1 MMDRRTFICGVMAA
15 AVAPFAF
22 ATRAKAA
29 IADLFAGARA
39 RRAAIA
45 SLDVVHLDSH
55 SETPVAIAPSALE
68 GFKNAYRSHTTDQKT
83 IGAAL
88 AVVERS
94 SPVPN
99 EHTPELRWKMT
110 FRDASKK
117 PVLEVWHHSYEAYGM
132 IGSTRVKFANDEILK
147 FLHANFDKNA

>member
-1 MMDRRTFICGVMAA
+1 MNRQSFVSGLAA
-15 AVAPFAF
+15 AAAATFVSASASVAM
-22 ATRAKAA
+22 
-29 IADLFAGARA
+29 ADLFARARA
-39 RRAAIA
+39 RRSAIV
-45 SLDVVHLDSH
+45 SLDVVHLNSQ
-55 SETPVAIAPSALE
+55 SETPVAIAPAALE
-68 GFKNAYRSHTTDQKT
+68 GFKNAYRSHTTDQRT

-94 SPVPN
+94 APVPD

-132 IGSTRVKFANDEILK
+132 IGSTRVKFANDDILK
-147 FLHANFDKNA
+147 FLHANFDKNT